1 MADKNRFG
9 NLFIAALLGDQG
21 AFRREKARQFQT
33 EIEEAPLTTMA
44 QSSIAADAIRQLLP
58 YQAGDLNFV
67 QAIANKLPENLG
79 QAVKNVRTGGMSPET
94 KAERQRMRA
103 GNPELAESTVVIGE
117 APVNMQGKAE
127 ALEEGDIAGRSAQV
141 AGMAAGDILT
151 DGMRNIWWFLNAPQ
165 AVSQIAVLQAMNN
178 AKNANIDTSVRLA
191 EEPLLKSR
199 ALRMAAT
206 APAVIAVSM
215 GLGNAFRQP
224 GYKAVVPDE
233 NDPTKT
239 ANLGQEL
246 VDRYFLGRSG
256 ALLPYDEF
264 VKERPDVSRQEY
276 NQYKNYLFGDKS
288 VVKATM
294 DGVQGPEVTFMGK
307 SLPLMTGIL
316 PGVAGVLGA
325 RRGVKRGLQK
335 LEQSGALDQE
345 QKNRLYAAK
354 LQERAADAARGGE
367 VIKASEAKDPAKA
380 ERAYRARRQKNDQDL
395 FKQIIKDASVAT
407 TGAALSGALLESIRR
422 ANRPVQELDE

>member
-1 MADKNRFG
+1 
-9 NLFIAALLGDQG
+9 
-21 AFRREKARQFQT
+21 
-33 EIEEAPLTTMA
+33 
-44 QSSIAADAIRQLLP
+44 
-58 YQAGDLNFV
+58 
-67 QAIANKLPENLG
+67 
-79 QAVKNVRTGGMSPET
+79 
-94 KAERQRMRA
+94 
-103 GNPELAESTVVIGE
+103 
-117 APVNMQGKAE
+117 MQGTAKA
-127 ALEEGDIAGRSAQV
+127 LPKNDVAGRTAQV

-165 AVSQIAVLQAMNN
+165 AVAQIAVLQAMNS
-178 AKNANIDTSVRLA
+178 AKNANLDESVRDA
-191 EEPLLKSR
+191 KAPLLKSR
-199 ALRMAAT
+199 TLRMAAT

-215 GLGNAFRQP
+215 GLGNAYRQP
-224 GYKAVVPDE
+224 GYKAVAPDE
-233 NDPTKT
+233 NDPTKS

-256 ALLPYDEF
+256 ALLPYNEF
-264 VKERPDVSRQEY
+264 VKERPDVSREEY

-325 RRGVKRGLQK
+325 RRGVKRGLEK
-335 LEQSGALDQE
+335 LGKSGAMDQE
-345 QKNRLYAAK
+345 LKNNLYAQRVREKVAEANK
-354 LQERAADAARGGE
+354 NNQSID
-367 VIKASEAKDPAKA
+367 AKDYKSPAKA
-380 ERAYRARRQKNDQDL
+380 ERAARARRAKNDQEL